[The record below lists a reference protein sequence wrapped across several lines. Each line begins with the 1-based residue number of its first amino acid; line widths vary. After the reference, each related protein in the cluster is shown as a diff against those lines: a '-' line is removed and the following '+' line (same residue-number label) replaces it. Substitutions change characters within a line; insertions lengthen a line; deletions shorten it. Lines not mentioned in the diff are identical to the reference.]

1 MSQRPYQQVDT
12 QYNNYPPNYIP
23 QQQGQYGFQSQNQN
37 QVHST
42 VTNVPV
48 QSQSNQFDMSASFG
62 QHNEP
67 LSPEFSRV

>member
-1 MSQRPYQQVDT
+1 MSQQSYQKVDT
-12 QYNNYPPNYIP
+12 QYSNYPPNYVP
-23 QQQGQYGFQSQNQN
+23 QQGQYGYQTQSQNQVQN
-37 QVHST
+37 T
-42 VTNVPV
+42 VMNAPV